1 MAFRIDNQQDEN
13 LVRLHA
19 AGELS
24 GRQAERVLR
33 EQIVR
38 AVADRGHVVLD
49 VAEVTVIDAGC
60 LAVIE
65 AGIGDWLSVEG
76 GGPYLRTLLS
86 RGRT

>member
-1 MAFRIDNQQDEN
+1 MPFRIDNQQDKN
-13 LVRLHA
+13 RVRLHA

-38 AVADRGHVVLD
+38 GVADCGHVVLD

-65 AGIGDWLSVEG
+65 AGLGDWLSVEG

>member
-1 MAFRIDNQQDEN
+1 MAFRIDSHQNKN
-13 LVRLHA
+13 RVLLHA

-33 EQIVR
+33 EQVVR

-65 AGIGDWLSVEG
+65 AGLGDWLSVEG
-76 GGPYLRTLLS
+76 GGPYFRTLLS
-86 RGRT
+86 RGRS

>member
-1 MAFRIDNQQDEN
+1 MRGPDRRERLEDA
-13 LVRLHA
+13 VRP
-19 AGELS
+19 G
-24 GRQAERVLR
+24 
-33 EQIVR
+33 
-38 AVADRGHVVLD
+38 GHVVLD

-65 AGIGDWLSVEG
+65 AGLGDWLSVEG

>member
-1 MAFRIDNQQDEN
+1 MPFRIDSQQHKN
-13 LVRLHA
+13 RVRLHV

-49 VAEVTVIDAGC
+49 VAEVTVIDPGC

-65 AGIGDWLSVEG
+65 AGLGDWLSVEG

>member
-1 MAFRIDNQQDEN
+1 MPFRIDCQQHTDR
-13 LVRLHA
+13 VRLHA

-38 AVADRGHVVLD
+38 AVADCGHVVLD

-65 AGIGDWLSVEG
+65 AGLGDWLSVEG
-76 GGPYLRTLLS
+76 GGPYLRTLLA

>member
-1 MAFRIDNQQDEN
+1 MAFRIDNQQDKN
-13 LVRLHA
+13 RMLLRA

-38 AVADRGHVVLD
+38 GVADRGHVVLD

-65 AGIGDWLSVEG
+65 AGLGDWLSVEG

-86 RGRT
+86 RGRA

>member
-1 MAFRIDNQQDEN
+1 MPFRIDNQQDKDR
-13 LVRLHA
+13 VRLHA

-38 AVADRGHVVLD
+38 SVADCGHVVLD
-49 VAEVTVIDAGC
+49 VSEVTVIDAGC

-65 AGIGDWLSVEG
+65 AGLGDWLSVEG

>member
-1 MAFRIDNQQDEN
+1 MAFRIDSKQHANR
-13 LVRLHA
+13 VRLHA

-65 AGIGDWLSVEG
+65 AGIGEWLSVEG

>member
-1 MAFRIDNQQDEN
+1 MAFRIDNQQDQDR
-13 LVRLHA
+13 LRLHV

-38 AVADRGHVVLD
+38 GVAEHGHVVLD
-49 VAEVTVIDAGC
+49 VAEVTVIDASC

-65 AGIGDWLSVEG
+65 AGLGDWLSVEG
-76 GGPYLRTLLS
+76 GGPYLQTLLS
-86 RGRT
+86 RGRS

>member
-1 MAFRIDNQQDEN
+1 MAFRIDNQQDKN

>member
-1 MAFRIDNQQDEN
+1 MPFRIDNQQDKDR
-13 LVRLHA
+13 VRLHA

-38 AVADRGHVVLD
+38 GVADCGHVVLD
-49 VAEVTVIDAGC
+49 VSEVTVIDAGC

-65 AGIGDWLSVEG
+65 AGLGDWLSVEG

>member
-1 MAFRIDNQQDEN
+1 MAFRIDNQQDQDR
-13 LVRLHA
+13 LRLHV

-38 AVADRGHVVLD
+38 GVADRGHVVLD

-65 AGIGDWLSVEG
+65 AGLGDWLSVEG

-86 RGRT
+86 RGRA